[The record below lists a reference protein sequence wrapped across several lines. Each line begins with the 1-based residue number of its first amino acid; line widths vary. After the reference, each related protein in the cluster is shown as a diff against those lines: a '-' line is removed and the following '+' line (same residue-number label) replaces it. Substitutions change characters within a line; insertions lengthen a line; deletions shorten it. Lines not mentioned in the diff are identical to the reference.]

1 MKNQLTDQKIEKF
14 ANNGT
19 VKFFVRCLGV
29 VMVMYSWQAITNN
42 PEVTTSTPTPVVT
55 QPSEEIPIRSY
66 NQNNFPSGYE
76 VVEESNQFSQLGPF
90 SAMGEVV
97 PNDLV
102 RFNQQ
107 MMLNEAIV
115 DLQIHIW
122 FLVI

>member
-66 NQNNFPSGYE
+66 NQNNLPSGYE

-115 DLQIHIW
+115 DLQIQLDQ
-122 FLVI
+122 F

>member
-115 DLQIHIW
+115 DLQIQIW